1 MPSNIALFGRT
12 CAELAIC
19 GLSVSPSL
27 GIFATM
33 NLKRIVMSNDD
44 GIHAP
49 GIRTFHD
56 AIKDLAEIEVVAP
69 SDEQSAVGHSI
80 TIFDPIKTR
89 KVSRDGEDFGLAV
102 GGTPADCVKLAI
114 CELCDE
120 PPDMVVSGIN
130 LGPNI
135 GISVLYSG
143 TVSAATEATILG
155 IPSIAVSLCTYFE
168 PQWETAAT
176 VARRIVEKALAS
188 DLPPNTLLN
197 VNIPNLPIGD
207 IKGTRVAPIA
217 RSRFKE
223 MFHKRTDPRGNLY
236 YWLDGELEMLENDK
250 ETDVGFL
257 WDGYV
262 TITPIN
268 FDLTDYDALASF
280 DDWTAV

>member
-1 MPSNIALFGRT
+1 MRVDRQDIEIA
-12 CAELAIC
+12 IY
-19 GLSVSPSL
+19 GLSVAAAV
-27 GIFATM
+27 GIFSIM
-33 NLKRIVMSNDD
+33 KKIVMSNDD

-49 GIRTFHD
+49 GIRSLYD
-56 AIKDLAEIEVVAP
+56 AVRDLADIELVAP

-89 KVSRDGEDFGLAV
+89 KVSRNGEPFGTAV

-114 CELCDE
+114 CELCGK

-155 IPSIAVSLCTYFE
+155 IPSIALSLCTYID

-176 VARRIVEKALAS
+176 VARNVVARALAT

-197 VNIPNLPIGD
+197 VNIPNLPLSEL
-207 IKGTRVAPIA
+207 KGTRAASIA

-223 MFHKRTDPRGNLY
+223 RFHKRTDPRGNLY
-236 YWLDGELEMLENDK
+236 YWLDGELEMLDNDK
-250 ETDVGFL
+250 TTDVGCL
-257 WDGYV
+257 RDGYV
-262 TITPIN
+262 AITPIN
-268 FDLTDYDALASF
+268 FDLTDYETLGDF
-280 DDWTAV
+280 DDWNAV

>member
-1 MPSNIALFGRT
+1 MLEIG
-12 CAELAIC
+12 IC
-19 GLSVSPSL
+19 GLSVSLSL
-27 GIFATM
+27 GIFASM
-33 NLKRIVMSNDD
+33 DLKKIVMSNDD

-49 GIRTFHD
+49 GIRAFHD

-89 KVSRDGEDFGLAV
+89 RVSRDGEDFGLAV

-155 IPSIAVSLCTYFE
+155 IPSIAVSLCTYFD
-168 PQWETAAT
+168 PQWATAEII
-176 VARRIVEKALAS
+176 ARRIVEKALAA
-188 DLPPNTLLN
+188 DLPPDTLLN
-197 VNIPNLPIGD
+197 VNIPNLPIEEV
-207 IKGTRVAPIA
+207 KGTRVAPIA

-223 MFHKRTDPRGNLY
+223 KFHKRTDPRGNLY
-236 YWLDGELEMLENDK
+236 YWLDGELEMLENDQ
-250 ETDVGFL
+250 ETDVGL
-257 WDGYV
+257 LREGYA
-262 TITPIN
+262 TITPIS
-268 FDLTDYDALASF
+268 FDLTDYDALESF
-280 DDWTAV
+280 DDWGVV